1 MNFDLPDW
9 FSQHIPN
16 WEHWVSPL
24 NNTIRGRPQILEIGS
39 AEGRSAL
46 WLLNNL
52 KDSDIVCVDP
62 FTVDSFLDAG
72 IDNTL
77 ANRTA
82 ANFFE
87 NTKEFAKSRLTYI
100 NETSW
105 EALMQLLPKREW
117 HSFDVIYIDGSH
129 TARDVLKDIV
139 LAWELLNPGGVM
151 ILDDY
156 QWTAPSGRLLD
167 TPRLAIDCFLQIYQG
182 KYTVLGI
189 GIQVAVRKR

>member
-16 WEHWVSPL
+16 WEHWITPL
-24 NNTIRGRPQILEIGS
+24 NNTIQGRPQILEIGS

-77 ANRTA
+77 VNRTA

-87 NTKEFAKSRLTYI
+87 NTKAFANSRLTYI
-100 NETSW
+100 NGTSW
-105 EALMQLLPKREW
+105 EALMHLHMSED
-117 HSFDVIYIDGSH
+117 SFDVIYIDGSH
-129 TARDVLKDIV
+129 AALDVLKDIV
-139 LAWELLNPGGVM
+139 LAWELLKSGGVM
-151 ILDDY
+151 VLDDY

-167 TPRLAIDCFLQIYQG
+167 TPRLAIDSFLQVYQG
-182 KYTVLGI
+182 GYTVLGI
-189 GIQVAVRKR
+189 GVQVAVRKR